1 MVDMRLFQVI
11 ILWSSLLLLQ
21 NCASTGIETVK
32 ETQGK
37 FVDMPAPSMLTE
49 NQMMTL
55 PGMLWNGVQY
65 MRFSLNKK
73 EKMLHQ
79 SAVFH
84 SLDNAEIGATTS
96 WYSKER
102 LASGKV
108 RVVHQFPTS
117 GGYCRVYQA
126 YIKLNGAER
135 HMTNKACKGFGERW
149 TFLK

>member
-21 NCASTGIETVK
+21 NCVSTGIETVK

-37 FVDMPAPSMLTE
+37 FVNMPAPNMLTE
-49 NQMMTL
+49 GQMVSLT
-55 PGMLWNGVQY
+55 GMLWNGIQY

-73 EKMLHQ
+73 EKMMHQ
-79 SAVFH
+79 SAVYH
-84 SLDNAEIGATTS
+84 SLNNAELGATTR

-117 GGYCRVYQA
+117 NGYCRIYQA

-135 HMTNKACKGFGERW
+135 HMTNKACRMFGNRW

>member
-21 NCASTGIETVK
+21 NCASNGIETVK

-49 NQMMTL
+49 HQIMTL

-65 MRFSLNKK
+65 MRFSLNDK
-73 EKMLHQ
+73 EKMMHQ

>member
-55 PGMLWNGVQY
+55 PGMLWNGIQY
-65 MRFSLNKK
+65 MRFSLNDK
-73 EKMLHQ
+73 EKMMHQ

-102 LASGKV
+102 LAGGKV
-108 RVVHQFPTS
+108 RVVHQFPES

-135 HMTNKACKGFGERW
+135 HMTNKACRGFGERW

>member
-21 NCASTGIETVK
+21 NCASNGVQTVK

-37 FVDMPAPSMLTE
+37 LAGMPAPSMITE
-49 NQMMTL
+49 SQMMSL
-55 PGMLWNGVQY
+55 PGMLWNNIQY

-73 EKMLHQ
+73 EKMMHQ
-79 SAVFH
+79 SAVYH
-84 SLDNAEIGATTS
+84 TLNDAELGATTH

-102 LASGKV
+102 LAGGKV

-117 GGYCRVYQA
+117 NGYCRVYQA

-135 HMTNKACKGFGERW
+135 HMTNKACRSFGNRW
-149 TFLK
+149 VFLK

>member
-1 MVDMRLFQVI
+1 MRLFQVI

-65 MRFSLNKK
+65 MRFSLNDK
-73 EKMLHQ
+73 EKMMHQ

-102 LASGKV
+102 LAGGKV

>member
-1 MVDMRLFQVI
+1 MRLFQVI

-21 NCASTGIETVK
+21 NCASNGIETVK

-49 NQMMTL
+49 HQIMTL

-65 MRFSLNKK
+65 MRFSLNDK
-73 EKMLHQ
+73 EKMMHQ